1 MQQVELFFTLICA
14 RPLAAMAILDRQSQA
29 ALEQYVRQLN

>member
-1 MQQVELFFTLICA
+1 MQQFELFFSLICA
-14 RPLAAMAILDRQSQA
+14 CPLEAVTILDRQSQA